1 MTAPRPRHDGGWHFS
16 WLIAVAIGVA
26 LLLILAVGFGVG
38 AQWGASQFGP
48 LSEWVAG
55 IATTAAVVVALR
67 QAIIAQRQAGIAQQ
81 QAKDS
86 RDETIRLQFERLVDH
101 EISRRRECIDALSD
115 LWGAIVSAGPTYMVF
130 IQEMD
135 NIDGTRDFFQQYTPS
150 GLQDSKTYAEELV
163 ERIQDFFAQ
172 WLIATQPPLF
182 RARLI
187 LRGTPLQSAVK
198 DINTG
203 LKTMSEEGLPSLT
216 RPIAQNRAP
225 DTETI
230 RTLWKDLNLLRD
242 GHMRLAEEHFSLRR
256 EDAAEAVRQNE
267 LQG

>member
-1 MTAPRPRHDGGWHFS
+1 MV
-16 WLIAVAIGVA
+16 VAVA
-26 LLLILAVGFGVG
+26 LLLILAMGSGVG
-38 AQWGASQFGP
+38 AHWGASQFGP

-55 IATTAAVVVALR
+55 IVTAAAVVVALR

-135 NIDGTRDFFQQYTPS
+135 NIDGTRDFFRQYTPS
-150 GLQDSKTYAEELV
+150 GVTNSKVYAEELV
-163 ERIQDFFAQ
+163 ERIQDFFGK

-187 LRGTPLQSAVK
+187 LRGTSLQSAVN

-203 LKTMSEEGLPSLT
+203 LKKMSEEGLPSLT
-216 RPIAQNRAP
+216 SPIAQNRAP
-225 DTETI
+225 DTETL
-230 RTLWKDLNLLRD
+230 RTLWKDVNLLRD
-242 GHMRLAEEHFSLRR
+242 GYMKLGRTLQL
-256 EDAAEAVRQNE
+256 EA
-267 LQG
+267 